1 MSRVKRF
8 SPWKCYQYKNKGY
21 FGISIP
27 RGESEMR
34 LLHIPKLTDGVISL
48 RPLNPEDAADHLA
61 GEDEEMAKWVSGG
74 RSTLVTVEAFI
85 RNNQESWRSGGP
97 RRAFGVFDCASNR
110 LSGFIEVNLARVVEP
125 GQVNVSYGVFPQWRR
140 QGLALRAINLMDEYL
155 RTATDARQVVLRIV
169 PENIASLKLAEKAG
183 FTFCGLFD
191 EPEGR
196 MARYVR
202 DI

>member
-1 MSRVKRF
+1 MS
-8 SPWKCYQYKNKGY
+8 
-21 FGISIP
+21 
-27 RGESEMR
+27 

-61 GEDEEMAKWVSGG
+61 GEDDEMAKWVSGG
-74 RSTLVTVEAFI
+74 RSTLATVEAFI
-85 RNNQESWRSGGP
+85 RNNQESWQSGGP

-110 LSGFIEVNLARVVEP
+110 LSGFIEMNLARVVEP

-155 RTATDARQVVLRIV
+155 RTATDARQIVLRIA

>member
-1 MSRVKRF
+1 LLDSLHLHENNASFAWKRM
-8 SPWKCYQYKNKGY
+8 N
-21 FGISIP
+21 
-27 RGESEMR
+27 
-34 LLHIPKLTDGVISL
+34 LLHLPKLTDGVIFL
-48 RPLNPEDAADHLA
+48 RPLGAEDAAAHLA

-74 RSTLVTVEAFI
+74 RSTPASVEAFI
-85 RNNQESWRSGGP
+85 RNNQESWRNGGP

-110 LSGFIEVNLARVVEP
+110 LAGFIEVNLARLAEP
-125 GQVNVSYGVFPQWRR
+125 NQGNVSYGVFRQWRR
-140 QGLALRAINLMDEYL
+140 QGVALRAINLMGEYL
-155 RTATDARQVVLRIV
+155 RTETEARQMVLRIV
-169 PENIASLKLAEKAG
+169 PENTASLRLAEKAG